1 MKRIKKILIGIF
13 FSLLLIPILTNN
25 VYAETYEIP
34 NMDNYTETEICSGTA
49 ANAWQGDLP
58 ITLKNIDVAAYD
70 YIKVVAD
77 APINSYND
85 ERIYAKITDARLTTK
100 AGTNVE
106 YFLVNGEYSPGH
118 LINEY
123 NSKHNYFYDTRKI
136 NGKLDFEGTW
146 KASRYGTSAYVYP
159 NITVYGYASKSPVFS
174 GDFGSGNLM
183 SVEYIHHLPTY
194 SGCIDK
200 L

>member
-58 ITLKNIDVAAYD
+58 ITLKDIDVAAYD

-77 APINSYND
+77 APKVYGGNGEGS
-85 ERIYAKITDARLTTK
+85 EWIYAKITDARLTTK

-118 LINEY
+118 LINEFD
-123 NSKHNYFYDTRKI
+123 SKHNYFYDTRKI

-146 KASRYGTSAYVYP
+146 KASRFATISYVWP
-159 NITVYGYASKSPVFS
+159 NITVYGYASKNPVFT
-174 GDFGSGNLM
+174 GDLASGNL
-183 SVEYIHHLPTY
+183 TT
-194 SGCIDK
+194 
-200 L
+200 